1 MNGETNGLDNIFLEV
16 RDLIVTYDGI
26 QALQGV
32 SFSVLKGEIVTL
44 IGANGA
50 GKTSILR
57 AVSGLVNYSG
67 SIVFEGR
74 DLRRVPAHRIV
85 GLGIAQVPEGR
96 GIFGN
101 LTVLENLR
109 LATWQRTDKGE
120 IEADYDRVFQILPR
134 LKERQHQASGTLS
147 GGEQQ
152 MLAVGRALMSR
163 GRLMLLDEPSMG
175 LSPRLVQDIFRVIE
189 EINKTGVTILLVEQ
203 NANMALRIASRA
215 YVLETGAVMLETG
228 AVMLS
233 GTGRELLHDPRV
245 KEAYLGA

>member
-1 MNGETNGLDNIFLEV
+1 MNGETNDLDNIFLEV

-67 SIVFEGR
+67 SIVFEGQ

-120 IEADYDRVFQILPR
+120 IEADYDRVFQIFPR

-163 GRLMLLDEPSMG
+163 GQLMLLDEPSMG

-215 YVLETGAVMLETG
+215 YVLETGAVML
-228 AVMLS
+228 S

>member
-120 IEADYDRVFQILPR
+120 IEADYDRVFQIFPR

-215 YVLETGAVMLETG
+215 YVLETGAVML
-228 AVMLS
+228 S